1 MTAMGDDLQTS
12 ARLWDN
18 PYVKG
23 LVWFFGIAVGLVTSA
38 FGAVEAFDR
47 KYAKNDAVE
56 QVKGE
61 VVAQAKKQD
70 DAQKALLLQIEY
82 QADQNRKRTLEDQL
96 FRIDMTP
103 EKAKTQTD
111 RALGAKYKQ
120 ELNDL
125 NDRWNRA
132 GKPLK

>member
-1 MTAMGDDLQTS
+1 MAPMADPLQMS

-18 PYVKG
+18 PYIKG
-23 LVWFFGIAVGLVTSA
+23 LTWFVGVMVMVATATYSAAEAV
-38 FGAVEAFDR
+38 DR
-47 KYAKNDAVE
+47 KYAKAAEVE
-56 QVKGE
+56 QVKAE
-61 VVAQAKKQD
+61 VVAQATKQEV
-70 DAQKALLLQIEY
+70 AQKALITQIEY
-82 QADQNRKRTLEDQL
+82 QADLNRKRALEDQL